1 MKGLLYKDWSLI
13 AGGYKTNFLFLLVF
27 YGLLTVAGRMTFL
40 AYAMVF
46 VVGMY
51 ASSTISMD
59 ENSHWDAYAHTLP
72 VSPGQLVS
80 VKYWLT
86 LILTVASIPLSFF
99 LIALIPAPKPT
110 FLEAALGLTAACTVT
125 LFYFS
130 FVIPLSYKFGAA
142 KARSWVSISLLVVA
156 FGPVALFPL
165 LPEST
170 TAPIK
175 NAASSLDA
183 AITANWSEAA
193 FTIAVVGAMLLF
205 SLVCIVISWAISVRI
220 YTRKTY

>member
-193 FTIAVVGAMLLF
+193 FTIAVVGAMLLS
-205 SLVCIVISWAISVRI
+205 SLVCMVISWAISVRI

>member
-142 KARSWVSISLLVVA
+142 KARSWVSVSLLVVA

-183 AITANWSEAA
+183 AITANWSETA

-205 SLVCIVISWAISVRI
+205 SLGCMVISWAISVRI

>member
-205 SLVCIVISWAISVRI
+205 SLVCMVISWAISVRI

>member
-142 KARSWVSISLLVVA
+142 KARSWVSIFLLVVA

-205 SLVCIVISWAISVRI
+205 SLVCMVISWAISVRI